1 MAAVATLA
9 TTTEAGIVDT
19 RYDLQHYLD
28 FSRNAGVFSAGAT
41 NVTIGYED
49 GSATFVIPV
58 MPYMGS
64 YAQAVDNTFVSQGSI
79 VSYGG
84 SSLVTSQF
92 TYGAAHVFERF
103 APIFESGQMKFSF
116 NAENGNPHSG
126 DLYGSVNIDMFGHDG
141 AISRTDKLVTAV
153 AYTPMASDSFM
164 ATLNSETWLYRLGN
178 GRYLDS
184 TGTTITTGNNAIGGI
199 IDMDS
204 YSKKANGDWYMYGVF
219 RNDQSTPLDTGVYEG
234 DSGSPL
240 YAWDAENE
248 RFVFVGALWASNL
261 GKGFGNDVYARF
273 NPTLAQQIM
282 DRYTVKATFSGTDK
296 IIWGAQDAS
305 SGEGT
310 LAQGDTVINYTGKG
324 SANTMAD
331 TLGLTF
337 SSEMDSLQ
345 VIEMQGNINM
355 GAGALTFTDGHW
367 KLTEAGDY
375 TFSGAGFEV
384 QSDAEL
390 TLELTGTS
398 AEEIRKVG
406 EGTMTI
412 SGSGNNEASLVVG
425 GGTVVY
431 DIEYEDGKIVGCTLG
446 NAGETRLNRQD
457 GYAAGSVRLE
467 GGVAIIV
474 LMGDDQFKTKSVA
487 GDTFTFGNDGGLLN
501 LNGHDLDWG
510 VIQQDSSGLGARI
523 GNFTP
528 LGGDTPGLA
537 TFTYSG
543 TGTFAG
549 CFVDESNADDD
560 GKAQL
565 AVVYNGAA
573 DATWKLT
580 GNNTIVGGYTVQ
592 SGTMVLEGSNTHHVW
607 QPNANDWNYA
617 SIEGSDVRVKN
628 GAAFRLSHHAQL
640 VGDVIVEDGGAF
652 IMNQVVNAD
661 YEAISGS
668 ALVNM
673 VGKEMTS
680 LIGDV
685 RLNGNTSTMTAD
697 VQSSA
702 ITKIDGN
709 ITVANHDSNATQ
721 NVQLVKEGN
730 GILKVSGNVDVPVA
744 QIKAGGL
751 VIEQANAQNWQ
762 QWTIG
767 KEGFLAAVGV
777 EHSVVLEHIDK
788 SSEGVFAL
796 TTNQTSALNL
806 SEWQNLYIGAWGEV
820 HYGTADAELAANDA
834 GNWLLGGGTGTLI
847 VDFKLVGNN
856 DLIIGNEYSSGTVH
870 LTNTANEIKD
880 IYIKGTGN
888 MLTYDDVAALGGAT
902 ISLSYGNALALYN
915 PSLLDVV
922 NASSGGILALN
933 SSVDVDMTGKHLALG
948 AQGDLTY
955 TGNISLGENDA
966 YRFGGSGNLT
976 VDTQLNAADT
986 MIIDGQGTTGSS
998 VTLAR
1003 ENAFTGDIIVGGGM
1017 ELESV
1022 NSQGDIALHVGH
1034 SSALASAN
1042 SITLQKGA
1050 TFYIDGQD
1058 MIVQN
1063 LSAQSGSSIINNADN
1078 AATLVLYVTEGTTT
1092 TIADG
1097 VLNNLSN
1104 TGLGIVKGGSGTV
1117 EMGTNSGWSGGLAIE
1132 EGKVVVRT
1140 AIQSGTWY
1148 TPTGGVGSNTNV
1160 IYIGENG
1167 TLRVNAEHHLY
1178 HSNYAQG
1185 WNLYGTYL
1193 TQTVTGT
1200 GTIEV
1205 ASGGS
1210 TLLTRQKAAFEG
1222 TVHVVDN
1229 TRLYLAGGAFEANN
1243 ELFENLQA
1251 LNSATIK
1258 VDAGSQVRLTPSLR
1272 YTSTAKIN
1280 SYSDFIIAGDG
1291 FRGSDW
1297 GLRQSSLNAG
1307 ALAIDCG
1314 ATVWGNVTLAE
1325 DASISSSSS
1334 NPTTSTSKVACSS
1347 SYGVIGSLGGT
1358 IRGLILG
1365 EGKTLTISGN
1375 EGMTITADSA
1385 NTYGNLVIANGNGNN
1400 SDKFA
1405 LRLNGGKALSQ
1416 TSTALGMGTVTLGN
1430 GLILRLAGT
1439 GTANQA
1445 DVVYTYANNM
1455 TVGNG
1460 ATIQSYNITNK
1471 LTGTVSMAAGA
1482 DKSLNLATAN
1492 GGVLHLAGGVA
1503 GTGTLNIGAD
1513 SQVILGA
1520 GSASAPT
1527 TFGGSITA
1535 QSGASLTLTS
1545 ASAVAATSTITM
1557 GESMKLGLLGTAD
1570 YTLGSI
1576 VTADGV
1582 SASTL
1587 TLSFDFSN
1595 ATTQDYITL
1604 HTGDITAGSTIID
1617 LKLNLL
1623 GDLKSGSYVLIDGE
1637 NAGLSTTF
1645 TLADTMNGRLA
1656 LQTTA
1661 NGELILTVDADNRLF
1676 WTGKQGSAW
1685 NGETNWNSDVDGDTA
1700 YKAGA
1705 NVMLDDSGV
1714 DSPDSRESI
1723 TLSSGET
1730 SVGSLSVQKAA
1741 YEISGA
1747 GSLSGKTLVV
1757 ANKGDLKLSNT
1768 GGNTFSEGVLVND
1781 AKLEVSGGRL
1791 TADVTAENGSS
1802 FTLSGGATLTG
1813 NLHLEDASATI
1824 ANSTLAGNVTA
1835 VGAGAL
1841 TLNSASLNSGRTLSF
1856 EVGTLTTSN
1865 SGTVSGKFSFAEGQT
1880 ALQVE
1885 GLSMSSVSFTSTAA
1899 LDVDSLSMSSC
1910 QIVLNHAAGTTTE
1923 IDTITGN
1930 GSLRKHGAGNLN
1942 LINANLWELELKGGG
1957 VTNISGV
1964 VTVSPNF
1971 FSMGKGTL
1979 NLLDGA
1985 NVTVGRFVSG
1995 NTGSSNPSQIN
2006 IYAGATFSV
2015 TGNTDADSTS
2025 NSFLLAHWGSSAS
2038 TLVLDG
2044 GTLNVQNTSLLM
2056 GWDSAGRV
2064 EVHSG
2069 TANLKGIRF
2078 SSNRG
2083 HADTLLL
2090 GTSESG
2096 TGRINLGSNGIS
2108 GIGSN
2113 DTVLLGN
2120 GTIGATAD
2128 FSISGNKAVK
2138 LIGTSTGTTFDTA
2151 GHTITVN
2158 TALAG
2163 GGNLIKTGAGT
2174 LLLAGDGTS
2183 FTGNITVNEGS
2194 LAINS
2199 TGKTVLE
2206 SASSVLI
2213 DNGTLD
2219 FSQLNLSDSSNSIR
2233 ISAGQTFT
2241 LTDNATVNFGNISA
2255 NTEYQVFN
2263 FTDGFVDGWSSLT
2276 AEQIVIGGVKLSDMG
2291 RVQYSMGMDGY
2302 FSYNLLGDREI
2313 VWEGGSSSSTW
2324 TQSSAN
2330 ESWTTEAGASTSF
2343 VNFDSVAFK
2352 SDADLTLEG
2361 DIHINN
2367 LTMDAGV
2374 SLKTAGQLTVHGA
2387 MNLAAGFRWEFSGDT
2402 TLSFT
2407 EATLKTAGQIV
2418 VGEGA
2423 TLIMTDKTTAQNATS
2438 TAFNNV
2444 SGTGN
2449 IELNLAAD
2457 NGVGFNLS
2465 GFAGDITVA
2474 TGRLQLNTSTFN
2486 EASTIYMASTNSEL
2500 VFNASSELKNDVVL
2514 EADTVIHVNKPKDG
2528 YYEGVISGDLLGED
2542 RTLQK
2547 KGGSNLILRG
2557 RTELNTLKTYTGQV
2571 IIDSPYALIATVDT
2585 SMEGTATG
2593 YLRLAEGASLRVTSD
2608 VWSRSSTGII
2618 LERGAELALLGHDI
2632 CIINE
2637 NSAEASLKATT
2648 GNQKYSLAETNYEIK
2663 NARVVF
2669 TGSEDATIA
2678 NKLTNVTVENSI
2690 SNAVAP
2696 AGAEDGSDGSLYAGS
2711 TLTVTNAENT
2721 LNGVVASGG
2730 DVVLCNLQAATSLE
2744 LLEIASG
2751 RTVSAYVGSNA
2762 GDVSNIT
2769 VSNRALLGGAATLN
2783 ADLTLAE
2790 GATLDAYN
2798 LNGASVTL
2806 NGSLTFDGKL
2816 TAGDY
2821 LMAVLT
2827 EMNNT
2832 PSGELTLFSGLYSF
2846 VFDGTELSDGAV
2858 LQANTCFSNVQLDN
2872 VYLEYR
2878 SNDNVGS
2885 LVLVNMD
2892 MIPEPSTATLSLL
2905 ALAALCARRR
2915 RK

>member
-1 MAAVATLA
+1 M
-9 TTTEAGIVDT
+9 
-19 RYDLQHYLD
+19 DL
-28 FSRNAGVFSAGAT
+28 T
-41 NVTIGYED
+41 
-49 GSATFVIPV
+49 
-58 MPYMGS
+58 
-64 YAQAVDNTFVSQGSI
+64 
-79 VSYGG
+79 
-84 SSLVTSQF
+84 
-92 TYGAAHVFERF
+92 
-103 APIFESGQMKFSF
+103 
-116 NAENGNPHSG
+116 
-126 DLYGSVNIDMFGHDG
+126 
-141 AISRTDKLVTAV
+141 
-153 AYTPMASDSFM
+153 
-164 ATLNSETWLYRLGN
+164 
-178 GRYLDS
+178 
-184 TGTTITTGNNAIGGI
+184 
-199 IDMDS
+199 
-204 YSKKANGDWYMYGVF
+204 
-219 RNDQSTPLDTGVYEG
+219 
-234 DSGSPL
+234 
-240 YAWDAENE
+240 
-248 RFVFVGALWASNL
+248 
-261 GKGFGNDVYARF
+261 
-273 NPTLAQQIM
+273 
-282 DRYTVKATFSGTDK
+282 
-296 IIWGAQDAS
+296 
-305 SGEGT
+305 
-310 LAQGDTVINYTGKG
+310 
-324 SANTMAD
+324 
-331 TLGLTF
+331 
-337 SSEMDSLQ
+337 
-345 VIEMQGNINM
+345 
-355 GAGALTFTDGHW
+355 
-367 KLTEAGDY
+367 
-375 TFSGAGFEV
+375 
-384 QSDAEL
+384 
-390 TLELTGTS
+390 
-398 AEEIRKVG
+398 
-406 EGTMTI
+406 
-412 SGSGNNEASLVVG
+412 
-425 GGTVVY
+425 
-431 DIEYEDGKIVGCTLG
+431 
-446 NAGETRLNRQD
+446 
-457 GYAAGSVRLE
+457 
-467 GGVAIIV
+467 
-474 LMGDDQFKTKSVA
+474 
-487 GDTFTFGNDGGLLN
+487 
-501 LNGHDLDWG
+501 
-510 VIQQDSSGLGARI
+510 
-523 GNFTP
+523 
-528 LGGDTPGLA
+528 
-537 TFTYSG
+537 
-543 TGTFAG
+543 
-549 CFVDESNADDD
+549 
-560 GKAQL
+560 
-565 AVVYNGAA
+565 
-573 DATWKLT
+573 
-580 GNNTIVGGYTVQ
+580 
-592 SGTMVLEGSNTHHVW
+592 
-607 QPNANDWNYA
+607 
-617 SIEGSDVRVKN
+617 
-628 GAAFRLSHHAQL
+628 
-640 VGDVIVEDGGAF
+640 
-652 IMNQVVNAD
+652 
-661 YEAISGS
+661 
-668 ALVNM
+668 
-673 VGKEMTS
+673 
-680 LIGDV
+680 
-685 RLNGNTSTMTAD
+685 
-697 VQSSA
+697 
-702 ITKIDGN
+702 
-709 ITVANHDSNATQ
+709 
-721 NVQLVKEGN
+721 
-730 GILKVSGNVDVPVA
+730 
-744 QIKAGGL
+744 
-751 VIEQANAQNWQ
+751 
-762 QWTIG
+762 
-767 KEGFLAAVGV
+767 
-777 EHSVVLEHIDK
+777 
-788 SSEGVFAL
+788 
-796 TTNQTSALNL
+796 
-806 SEWQNLYIGAWGEV
+806 EWQNLYIGAWGEV
-820 HYGTADAELAANDA
+820 HYGTADVELAANDA

-847 VDFKLVGNN
+847 VDFKLAGNN
-856 DLIIGNEYSSGTVH
+856 DLIVGNEYSSGTVH

-902 ISLSYGNALALYN
+902 VSLSYGNALALYN

-922 NASSGGILALN
+922 NANSGGILALD
-933 SSVDVDMTGKHLALG
+933 SSVDVDMTGKKLALG
-948 AQGDLTY
+948 ALGDLTY
-955 TGNISLGENDA
+955 TGTISLGEDDA

-976 VDTQLNAADT
+976 VDTQLNAAGT

-1003 ENAFTGDIIVGGGM
+1003 ANAFSGDIIVGAGM
-1017 ELESV
+1017 ELASV

-1042 SITLQKGA
+1042 SVTLQKGA
-1050 TFYIDGQD
+1050 TFYMDGQD

-1063 LSAQSGSSIINNADN
+1063 LSAQSGSAIINNADN

-1117 EMGTNSGWSGGLAIE
+1117 EMGTNSGWAGGLAIE

-1148 TPTGGVGSNTNV
+1148 TPTGGVGSTTNV

-1229 TRLYLAGGAFEANN
+1229 TRLYLAGGAFEGNN

-1272 YTSTAKIN
+1272 YTTTAKIN

-1358 IRGLILG
+1358 IRGQILG

-1416 TSTALGMGTVTLGN
+1416 TSTALGMGTVTLGD

-1439 GTANQA
+1439 GTANQS
-1445 DVVYTYANNM
+1445 DLVYTYANNM

-1471 LTGTVSMAAGA
+1471 LTGTVSMAAGT

-1527 TFGGSITA
+1527 TFGGSIVA

-1545 ASAVAATSTITM
+1545 ASSVAATSTITM
-1557 GESMKLGLLGTAD
+1557 GESMTLGLLGTAD

-1617 LKLNLL
+1617 LQLNLL

-1637 NAGLSTTF
+1637 NASLSTTF

-1661 NGELILTVDADNRLF
+1661 KGELILTVDADNRLF
-1676 WTGKQGSAW
+1676 WTGKQGSNW

-1714 DSPDSRESI
+1714 DSPGSRESI

-1741 YEISGA
+1741 YEISGE
-1747 GSLSGKTLVV
+1747 GFLSGKTLVV
-1757 ANKGDLKLSNT
+1757 ANKGDLRLSNT

-1791 TADVTAENGSS
+1791 TADVTAENGAN
-1802 FTLSGGATLTG
+1802 FTLSGNATLTG
-1813 NLHLEDASATI
+1813 NLHLDNANATLTN
-1824 ANSTLAGNVTA
+1824 ATLAGNVSA
-1835 VGAGAL
+1835 VGDGTL
-1841 TLNSASLNSGRTLSF
+1841 TFNSVSTNRTLTF
-1856 EVGTLTTSN
+1856 EVGTLTSSGGRV
-1865 SGTVSGKFSFAEGQT
+1865 SGTFSFAQGQS
-1880 ALQVE
+1880 ALQVQ
-1885 GLSMSSVSFTSTAA
+1885 GMNLSYSTITSTAA
-1899 LDVDSLSMSSC
+1899 LDIDSLAMSGC
-1910 QIVLNHAAGTTTE
+1910 QIQLNHAAGTTTE

-1930 GSLRKHGAGNLN
+1930 GSLKKYGAGNLN
-1942 LINANLWELELKGGG
+1942 LINANLWSLELKGGG
-1957 VTNISGV
+1957 ITNISGDV
-1964 VTVSPNF
+1964 KVTNEPLSL
-1971 FSMGKGTL
+1971 GKGTL
-1979 NLLDGA
+1979 NLLNGA
-1985 NVTVGRFVSG
+1985 NVNVGQLTAG

-2006 IYAGATFSV
+2006 IYAGATLTV
-2015 TGNTDADSTS
+2015 TGGTDSDATG

-2056 GWDSAGRV
+2056 GWDSAGRF

-2128 FSISGNKAVK
+2128 FSISGNKAVS
-2138 LIGTSTGTTFDTA
+2138 LIGTNTGTTFDTA

-2194 LAINS
+2194 LAIDS
-2199 TGKTVLE
+2199 TGKTLLE
-2206 SASSVLI
+2206 SASYVLI

-2219 FSQLNLSDSSNSIR
+2219 FSHLNLNDSSNSIR
-2233 ISAGQTFT
+2233 IAAGQTFT
-2241 LTDNATVNFGNISA
+2241 FTDNATVNFGNISA

-2313 VWEGGSSSSTW
+2313 VWDGGSSSATW
-2324 TQSSAN
+2324 SQSSVN
-2330 ESWTTEAGASTSF
+2330 ESWTTESGASTSF

-2423 TLIMTDKTTAQNATS
+2423 TLIMTDKTTGANNTS
-2438 TAFNNV
+2438 TAFDNV

-2514 EADTVIHVNKPKDG
+2514 EADTVIHVNKPQSG
-2528 YYEGVISGDLLGED
+2528 IYEGVISGDLLGED

-2547 KGGSNLILRG
+2547 KGGSNLTLKG
-2557 RTELNTLKTYTGQV
+2557 RTELNTLKTFAGQV

-2711 TLTVTNAENT
+2711 TLTVTNADNT
-2721 LNGVVASGG
+2721 LNGVVAYGG

-2806 NGSLTFDGKL
+2806 NGTLTFDGKL
-2816 TAGDY
+2816 MAGDY

-2846 VFDGTELSDGAV
+2846 VFDGTELSDGAI